1 MNASQWMLC
10 WTKRIQ
16 ASSVYHRHYSSHRRR
31 RPLHP
36 PHPPTVVVTI
46 ARRPC
51 RLHGQTRIPHYLTCV
66 TDQAAT
72 RTQEGRKGGTQE
84 NRKAE
89 GAGGGATKTRRTEES
104 GEGGDQLA
112 TNERSLARTMSTG
125 GWVLGK
131 WGGDIQDGSTVAG
144 SGGG

>member
-16 ASSVYHRHYSSHRRR
+16 ASSAYHRHYSSHRRR

-72 RTQEGRKGGTQE
+72 RTQEGRE
-84 NRKAE
+84 E
-89 GAGGGATKTRRTEES
+89 PRRTAKRRAPE
-104 GEGGDQLA
+104 GERPKQDAQKRVGRGGISSQQM
-112 TNERSLARTMSTG
+112 RGRWPG
-125 GWVLGK
+125 R
-131 WGGDIQDGSTVAG
+131 
-144 SGGG
+144 